1 MTVITLNGQ
10 LGGAA
15 REVGQEVARLLNID
29 YVDRILLAEAAKR
42 VGAPVAALEEKEEED
57 LSLGSRLTRL
67 IQIAFERSAYS
78 GNGGDPFFGTGVD
91 TLLARPYPEGEGDEE
106 AAAAAST
113 AGRQLDDTQFFGVLS
128 DVMRDLAKEG
138 NVLIMGR
145 GGNMVLK
152 DVPEALHVGVV
163 APIEFRINTAMHRN
177 KIDRTEA
184 ERYVMMEERARVSF
198 YRRHFKAHPDDPHL
212 YHMMVNPG
220 TLGIAKAAQLV
231 AHAAQAMPMTT

>member
-15 REVGQEVARLLNID
+15 REVGQQVAQILGID

-42 VGAPVAALEEKEEED
+42 VGAPVAALEEKEEQD
-57 LSLGSRLTRL
+57 QSLGSRLTRL
-67 IQIAFERSAYS
+67 VQTAFERSAYS

-91 TLLARPYPEGEGDEE
+91 TLLARPYPEGEDEE
-106 AAAAAST
+106 GSAST
-113 AGRQLDDTQFFGVLS
+113 GGGREINDLQFFQVLS
-128 DVMRDLAKEG
+128 DVMHDLAKED
-138 NVLIMGR
+138 NVVIMGR

-152 DVPEALHVGVV
+152 DVPGAFHVGVV
-163 APIEFRINTAMHRN
+163 APIEFRIHTAMFRN
-177 KIDRTEA
+177 GIDREDA
-184 ERYVMMEERARVSF
+184 ERYVMMEERARISF

-220 TLGIAKAAQLV
+220 TLGIERAAKLV
-231 AHAAQAMPMTT
+231 AHSFPSLTD

>member
-15 REVGQEVARLLNID
+15 REVGMEVARLLDID
-29 YVDRILLAEAAKR
+29 YVDRVLLAEAAKR

-57 LSLGSRLTRL
+57 HSLGSRLTRL

-78 GNGGDPFFGTGVD
+78 GDGGDPFFGTGVD
-91 TLLARPYPEGEGDEE
+91 TLLARPYPEGETPEE
-106 AAAAAST
+106 APAAPSAPT
-113 AGRQLDDTQFFGVLS
+113 RLIDDSQFFQVLRA
-128 DVMRDLAKEG
+128 VMTDLAQAG

-152 DVPEALHVGVV
+152 DVPGALHVGVV
-163 APIEFRINTAMHRN
+163 APLDFRIGLTMRN
-177 KIDRTEA
+177 NSMEHADA

-198 YRRHFKAHPDDPHL
+198 FRRHFKAHPDDPHL
-212 YHMMVNPG
+212 YHMVVNPA
-220 TLGIAKAAQLV
+220 TLGIERAAQVV
-231 AHAAQAMPMTT
+231 AGAVPT

>member
-15 REVGQEVARLLNID
+15 REVGLEVARLLDID

-42 VGAPVAALEEKEEED
+42 VGAPISALEELEEED

-67 IQIAFERSAYS
+67 VQIAFERSAYS

-91 TLLARPYPEGEGDEE
+91 TLLARPYPEGESQEE
-106 AAAAAST
+106 ASAAAT
-113 AGRQLDDTQFFGVLS
+113 AAMHIDDTQFFKVLI
-128 DVMRDLAKEG
+128 DVMHDLANGG

-152 DVPEALHVGVV
+152 DLPEAFHVGVV
-163 APIEFRINTAMHRN
+163 APIEFRIDTSMERN
-177 KIDRTEA
+177 NMDRAEA
-184 ERYVMMEERARVSF
+184 ERYVMMEERARISF

-212 YHMMVNPG
+212 YHMMVNPA
-220 TLGIAKAAQLV
+220 TLGIERAAKLV
-231 AHAAQAMPMTT
+231 AQAFPLES

>member
-15 REVGQEVARLLNID
+15 REVGMEVARILDID

-42 VGAPVAALEEKEEED
+42 VGAPIAALEEKEEED
-57 LSLGSRLTRL
+57 HSLGSRLTRL

-78 GNGGDPFFGTGVD
+78 GDGGDPFFGTGVD
-91 TLLARPYPEGEGDEE
+91 TLLARPYPEGESPEE
-106 AAAAAST
+106 TPSAPT
-113 AGRQLDDTQFFGVLS
+113 TPTRLIDDSQFFQVLCA
-128 DVMRDLAKEG
+128 VMTDLANAG

-152 DVPEALHVGVV
+152 DQPGAMHVGVV
-163 APIEFRINTAMHRN
+163 APLEFRIDLTMRN
-177 KIDRTEA
+177 NDMERADA

-198 YRRHFKAHPDDPHL
+198 FRRHFKAHPDDPHL
-212 YHMMVNPG
+212 YHMVVNPA
-220 TLGIAKAAQLV
+220 TLGIERAAQVV
-231 AHAAQAMPMTT
+231 ARAVPS

>member
-15 REVGQEVARLLNID
+15 REVGLEVARLLDID

-42 VGAPVAALEEKEEED
+42 VGAPISALEELEEED

-67 IQIAFERSAYS
+67 VQIAFERSAYS

-91 TLLARPYPEGEGDEE
+91 TLLARPYPEGESQEE
-106 AAAAAST
+106 ASAAAT
-113 AGRQLDDTQFFGVLS
+113 AGMHIDDTQFFKVLI
-128 DVMRDLAKEG
+128 DVMHDLANGG

-152 DVPEALHVGVV
+152 DLPEAFHVGVV
-163 APIEFRINTAMHRN
+163 APIEFRISTSMERN
-177 KIDRTEA
+177 NMDRAEA
-184 ERYVMMEERARVSF
+184 ERYVMMEERARISF

-212 YHMMVNPG
+212 YHMMVNPA
-220 TLGIAKAAQLV
+220 TLGIERAAKLV
-231 AHAAQAMPMTT
+231 AQAFPLES

>member
-15 REVGQEVARLLNID
+15 REVGMEVARILEID
-29 YVDRILLAEAAKR
+29 YVDRVLLAEAAKR

-57 LSLGSRLTRL
+57 HSLGSRLTRL

-78 GNGGDPFFGTGVD
+78 GDGGDPFFGTGVD
-91 TLLARPYPEGEGDEE
+91 TLLARPYPEGESPEE
-106 AAAAAST
+106 TPAAPSAPT
-113 AGRQLDDTQFFGVLS
+113 RLIDDSQFFQVLRA
-128 DVMRDLAKEG
+128 VMTDLAEAG

-152 DVPEALHVGVV
+152 DQPGALHVGVV
-163 APIEFRINTAMHRN
+163 APLEFRIDLTMRN
-177 KIDRTEA
+177 NDMERADA

-198 YRRHFKAHPDDPHL
+198 FRRHFKAHPDDPHL
-212 YHMMVNPG
+212 YHMMVNPA
-220 TLGIAKAAQLV
+220 TLGIERAAQVV
-231 AHAAQAMPMTT
+231 ARAVPS

>member
-15 REVGQEVARLLNID
+15 REVGLEVARLLDID

-42 VGAPVAALEEKEEED
+42 VGAPISALEELEEED

-67 IQIAFERSAYS
+67 VQIAFERSAYS

-91 TLLARPYPEGEGDEE
+91 TLLARPYPEGEGEEE
-106 AAAAAST
+106 AATAAT
-113 AGRQLDDTQFFGVLS
+113 AGRHIDDTQFFKVLS
-128 DVMRDLAKEG
+128 DVMHDLANGG

-152 DVPEALHVGVV
+152 DLPEAFHVGVV
-163 APIEFRINTAMHRN
+163 APIEFRIDTSMERN
-177 KIDRTEA
+177 NMDRAEA
-184 ERYVMMEERARVSF
+184 ERYVMMEERARISF

-212 YHMMVNPG
+212 YHMMVNPA
-220 TLGIAKAAQLV
+220 TLGIERAAKLV
-231 AHAAQAMPMTT
+231 AQAFPLES